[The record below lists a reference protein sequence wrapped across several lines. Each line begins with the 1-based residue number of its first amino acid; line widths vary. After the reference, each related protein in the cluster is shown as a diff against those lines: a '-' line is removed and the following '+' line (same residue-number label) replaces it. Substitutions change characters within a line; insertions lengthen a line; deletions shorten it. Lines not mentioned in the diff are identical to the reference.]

1 VSSANV
7 NTARR
12 RLAGEGFFGRLRY
25 FLARA
30 ILNIRQNSFI
40 NLVTIFTI
48 ALGLLIISLFLL
60 LLVNLEGASQEWSRQ
75 VQVTVY
81 LDKEPSPQELAELR
95 LRIQAVSGAD
105 GVTFI
110 GKEEALKRFRARLK
124 GQESLLEGV
133 AADVLPASLEITL
146 KRGSRDSDSVET
158 FVGRLKKIPG
168 VGEIQYGEEWVRR
181 LTTFMTFAR
190 LIVTF
195 IGGFLLIAVL
205 FIVSNTI
212 KLTIYARRDE
222 LELLSLVG
230 ATRFFIK
237 APFLIEGTIQGLAGS
252 LLALILLTGSYY
264 GILYNAGDFL
274 SFSPT
279 SAGLAFLPLE
289 YLAAILITGVLLG
302 FLGSL
307 ASLKRFVTF

>member
-1 VSSANV
+1 MSSSNV
-7 NTARR
+7 TSPRR
-12 RLAGEGFFGRLRY
+12 RLAGEGFFGRFRY
-25 FLARA
+25 FLSRA

-60 LLVNLEGASQEWSRQ
+60 ILVNLEGAAQEWSRQ

-81 LDKEPSPQELAELR
+81 LDKEPSPQELTELR
-95 LRIQAVSGAD
+95 SGIQRLSGSDA
-105 GVTFI
+105 VTFI

-146 KRGSRDSDSVET
+146 KRGSRDSDSVEA

-237 APFLIEGTIQGLAGS
+237 APFLIEGIIQGLTGS
-252 LLALILLTGSYY
+252 LLALIFLTGSYY

-274 SFSPT
+274 RFSPT
-279 SAGLAFLPLE
+279 SAGLAFLPFE

-302 FLGSL
+302 FVGSL
-307 ASLKRFVTF
+307 ASLKRFITF

>member
-1 VSSANV
+1 MSSANL
-7 NTARR
+7 NAPRR

-25 FLARA
+25 FSSRA

-60 LLVNLEGASQEWSRQ
+60 ILVNLEGASQEWSRQ

-81 LDKEPSPQELAELR
+81 LEREPSPQELADLR
-95 LRIQAVSGAD
+95 SRIQLIPGAAE
-105 GVTFI
+105 VKFI
-110 GKEEALKRFRARLK
+110 SKNEALNRFRARLK

-133 AADVLPASLEITL
+133 AADVLPASLEINL
-146 KRGSRDSDSVET
+146 RRGSRDSDSVEA
-158 FVGRLKKIPG
+158 FVGRLRKVPG

-190 LIVTF
+190 LLVMF

-237 APFLIEGTIQGLAGS
+237 APFLIEGILQGLAGS
-252 LLALILLTGSYY
+252 LLALILLAGSYY

-274 SFSPT
+274 RFSPT
-279 SAGLAFLPLE
+279 STGLAFLPLE

-302 FLGSL
+302 FVGSL
-307 ASLKRFVTF
+307 ASLKRINTF